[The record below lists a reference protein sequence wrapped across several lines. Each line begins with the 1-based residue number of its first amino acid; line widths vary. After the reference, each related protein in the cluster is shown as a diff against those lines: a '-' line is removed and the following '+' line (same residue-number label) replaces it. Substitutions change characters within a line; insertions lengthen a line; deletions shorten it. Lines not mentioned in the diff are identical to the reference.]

1 MQHAHV
7 KRKEKTMNRYMLEE
21 FHNDPA
27 LLRRRLTTA
36 AHRER
41 ARAIGDGFLW
51 LGGKL
56 AALAAQVVTR
66 IKPAHPGRWIER
78 LG

>member
-27 LLRRRLTTA
+27 LFRRLA
-36 AHRER
+36 EREQ
-41 ARAIGDGFLW
+41 ARGIGKAVAWLFAAIGRAFSQAVARL
-51 LGGKL
+51 
-56 AALAAQVVTR
+56 
-66 IKPAHPGRWIER
+66 KPGPSRWIER